1 MSFDSN
7 KLMKPSIQ
15 NLLYSTAALML
26 ATSISNAASTSFDPS
41 KSRRAL
47 RFSPGLKHM
56 QNNNHARPSAST
68 GLNINKTEIAV
79 IKALDWLTQQQQ
91 DDGYWQK
98 TQSKVAHT
106 GLAALCYF
114 SYGIMPSDKTKHG
127 QALSKGMDWLI
138 KQPNEHGDMRDGDKM
153 YGQAI
158 GALTMAEAYI
168 LTKDDKYKKPLAAAV
183 EFIVKAQNPK
193 SGGWRHQPRDKHA
206 GDLSVTGWIYMALQS
221 AKSAGVKVPEDTMKA
236 ADEFISGL
244 ASGKKKGLYGYLR
257 PHPTTSMTSVGMF
270 CRQQAES
277 KDKDQQNESARHTV
291 TNLPTSNQKL
301 RGTGHFHYW
310 YYGTMAMYLH
320 GGDDWATWHDR
331 ITPVVLEKQE
341 SDGSW
346 TPEGP
351 RAKHEGRI
359 VTTAWAT
366 MALTVYYRCLPML
379 QKPQTHPPRKFT
391 SNSNTPTGTSGTF
404 VRRRAG
410 FGAASGAPTS
420 GRVGR

>member
-1 MSFDSN
+1 MKRSNFSLTYSAIAFTLIASFSLAETVHD
-7 KLMKPSIQ
+7 PSI
-15 NLLYSTAALML
+15 
-26 ATSISNAASTSFDPS
+26 
-41 KSRRAL
+41 SRRSL

-56 QNNNHARPSAST
+56 QHNHQARPSGSK
-68 GLNINKTEIAV
+68 GLSLGKTEQAV
-79 IKALDWLTQQQQ
+79 EKALNWLTQHQQ

-114 SYGIMPSDKTKHG
+114 SYGIMPSDNTKHG
-127 QALSKGMDWLI
+127 QALSRGMEWLI

-168 LTKDDKYKKPLAAAV
+168 LTKDERYKKPLTAAV
-183 EFIVKAQNPK
+183 QFIVKAQNPK
-193 SGGWRHQPRDKHA
+193 SGGWRHQPYPSMKHA

-221 AKSAGVKVPEDTMKA
+221 AKSAGVSVPESTMKA
-236 ADEFISGL
+236 ADKFISGL

-277 KDKDQQNESARHTV
+277 NDKNRQNESARHLV
-291 TNLPTSNQKL
+291 TKLPTSNQKL
-301 RGTGHFHYW
+301 RGTGYYHYW

-320 GGDDWATWHDR
+320 GGDGWATWHDK
-331 ITPVVLEKQE
+331 ITPVLLEKQE

-346 TPEGP
+346 TPQGQ
-351 RAKHEGRI
+351 RARHEGRV

-366 MALTVYYRCLPML
+366 MAMTVYYRCLPML
-379 QKPQTHPPRKFT
+379 QKSQKNETRNFT
-391 SNSNTPTGTSGTF
+391 ASKRSHVVRQRPGFSTPLGGRA
-404 VRRRAG
+404 RR
-410 FGAASGAPTS
+410 
-420 GRVGR
+420 

>member
-1 MSFDSN
+1 MSFDRK
-7 KLMKPSIQ
+7 KLMKPSTR
-15 NLLYSTAALML
+15 NLFSSAATLL
-26 ATSISNAASTSFDPS
+26 LSIGFAHAASTSGFDPS
-41 KSRRAL
+41 KNRRAI

-56 QNNNHARPSAST
+56 QKGNHARPLASA
-68 GLNINKTEIAV
+68 GLNINKTEQAV
-79 IKALDWLTQQQQ
+79 LKALDWLTQQQQ
-91 DDGYWQK
+91 PDGYWQK

-127 QALSKGMDWLI
+127 QALDKGLNWLI
-138 KQPNEHGDMRDGDKM
+138 TQPNEKGDMRDGDKM

-168 LTKDDKYKKPLAAAV
+168 LTKDEKYKKPLSAAIK
-183 EFIVKAQNPK
+183 FIVKGQHPK
-193 SGGWRHQPRDKHA
+193 SGGWRHQPYPHGKHP
-206 GDLSVTGWIYMALQS
+206 GDLSITGWVYMALQS
-221 AKSAGVKVPEDTMKA
+221 AKSAGVKIPESNMKA
-236 ADEFISGL
+236 ADGFISSL

-270 CRQQAES
+270 CMQQAES
-277 KDKDQQNESARHTV
+277 KNKERQNESARHMV

-301 RGTGHFHYW
+301 RGTGYYHYW

-331 ITPVVLEKQE
+331 ITPVVLEKQN

-346 TPEGP
+346 TPQGP
-351 RAKHEGRI
+351 RAKHEGSV

-379 QKPQTHPPRKFT
+379 QRPQTHPPRKFT
-391 SNSNTPTGTSGTF
+391 SNSPNSSTGAT
-404 VRRRAG
+404 RRSG
-410 FGAASGAPTS
+410 FGVASGAPTP
-420 GRVGR
+420 GRAGR